1 MILKP
6 VGAFTSTTP
15 PACPGA
21 RYPTRATLPD
31 DCALYSCAV
40 GVAPSG
46 VNAMTKPVMKRRRDI
61 TGRPPARRRE
71 SSPAKATVTRETN
84 ERRPTPD
91 GQELAD
97 QRTLLRRAL
106 GGSRRDCPGRQ
117 ENGARGSRESGPP
130 EGRYKA
136 NLAVPAPRLGVQG
149 PEGGGRVRYYLG
161 VDWADQMHA
170 VWVVE
175 ENGTKAAARTV
186 PHTAEGLSEWGREL
200 DEWRAQGLELW
211 AAIER
216 REGRVVDF
224 LLDHG
229 VVVYPVNPKAL
240 DRARD
245 RFRQSEAKSDP
256 FDARVLADFLRTD
269 HLHLRALQP
278 SSEAAQELKLLTDDY
293 QRQIRQQT
301 RLVNQ
306 LTTTLKAYYPR
317 GLEVAELT
325 TALARAFLQAYP
337 TPATLTALTER
348 QWQRWARAHRLSET
362 RTQELWV
369 VLQRPQLPVPLHVV
383 RAKAR
388 LMQSLVAQ
396 LMVVMEGVGAYR
408 EAIEDFFARLPAAQW
423 IRTLPI
429 GDHGITA
436 PTLWARLGDA
446 PGRWES
452 FRHLQAQAGTVPVTI
467 RSGKQQVVRFRF
479 ACDKSLRYVIDHVAF
494 LSLRWSEWARAYYDE
509 QRARGHSYRQAL
521 RALSAKWLKIIFVM
535 WERQV
540 PYDEQYHLAM
550 MTRQQLRQRQKKVA

>member
-1 MILKP
+1 
-6 VGAFTSTTP
+6 
-15 PACPGA
+15 
-21 RYPTRATLPD
+21 
-31 DCALYSCAV
+31 
-40 GVAPSG
+40 
-46 VNAMTKPVMKRRRDI
+46 
-61 TGRPPARRRE
+61 
-71 SSPAKATVTRETN
+71 
-84 ERRPTPD
+84 
-91 GQELAD
+91 
-97 QRTLLRRAL
+97 
-106 GGSRRDCPGRQ
+106 
-117 ENGARGSRESGPP
+117 
-130 EGRYKA
+130 
-136 NLAVPAPRLGVQG
+136 
-149 PEGGGRVRYYLG
+149 VRYYLG
-161 VDWADQMHA
+161 VDWADQTHA
-170 VWVVE
+170 VWVVDE
-175 ENGTKAAARTV
+175 RGTKVAMRTV
-186 PHTAEGLSEWGREL
+186 AHTVEGLSEWGREL
-200 DEWRAQGLELW
+200 DEWRAQEIELW

-216 REGRVVDF
+216 PEGRVVDF

-229 VVVYPVNPKAL
+229 VRVYAVNPKTL

-245 RFRQSEAKSDP
+245 RFRQSAAKSDP

-269 HLHLRALQP
+269 HAHLRAVQP

-301 RLVNQ
+301 RLLNQ

-325 TALARAFLQAYP
+325 TTLAREFLQAYP
-337 TPATLTALTER
+337 TPATLTALTDC

-362 RTQELWV
+362 RTQQLWV
-369 VLQRPQLPVPLHVV
+369 VLQRPQLPVPPHVV

-396 LMVVMEGVGAYR
+396 LTVVIEGVDAYR
-408 EAIEDFFARLPAAQW
+408 EAIEDFFAQLPAAQW

-479 ACDKSLRYVIDHVAF
+479 ACDKSLRYIIDHVAF
-494 LSLRWSEWARAYYDE
+494 LSLRWSEWAHAYYAG

-535 WERQV
+535 WERRI

-550 MTRQQLRQRQKKVA
+550 MTRQQLRQRQEKVA